1 MIALV
6 FMSGAIF
13 LEENKMQNNV
23 AKLVRGIAI
32 ALFVLGIAGSI
43 LIAVPYLEKTMTR
56 IYGVEVI
63 AVGIFGSLVA
73 FALILGFSELIE
85 KTDESSRYQKEI
97 WRIASN
103 FEIKGVPSY
112 KVDPDLTNSSAIQEQ
127 NNRALSQL
135 QNVRQSSNYI
145 TQ

>member
-32 ALFVLGIAGSI
+32 ALFVLGIAGSV
-43 LIAVPYLEKTMTR
+43 LIAVPYLEKMMTR

-103 FEIKGVPSY
+103 FEIKGVHSY

-127 NNRALSQL
+127 NNRALSQM
-135 QNVRQSSNYI
+135 QNGQ
-145 TQ
+145 TKQ

>member
-6 FMSGAIF
+6 FISGAIF

-32 ALFVLGIAGSI
+32 ALFVLGIAGSV
-43 LIAVPYLEKTMTR
+43 LIAVPYLEKMMTR

-127 NNRALSQL
+127 NNRALSQM
-135 QNVRQSSNYI
+135 QNGQ
-145 TQ
+145 TKQ

>member
-32 ALFVLGIAGSI
+32 ALFVLGIAGSV
-43 LIAVPYLEKTMTR
+43 LIAIPYLEKMMTR

-127 NNRALSQL
+127 NNRALSQM
-135 QNVRQSSNYI
+135 QNGQ
-145 TQ
+145 TKQ

>member
-135 QNVRQSSNYI
+135 QNGQ
-145 TQ
+145 TKQ

>member
-32 ALFVLGIAGSI
+32 ALFVLGIAGSV
-43 LIAVPYLEKTMTR
+43 LIAVPYLEKMMTR

-73 FALILGFSELIE
+73 FVLILGFSELIE

-127 NNRALSQL
+127 NNRALSQM
-135 QNVRQSSNYI
+135 QNGQ
-145 TQ
+145 TKQ

>member
-32 ALFVLGIAGSI
+32 ALFVLGIAGSV
-43 LIAVPYLEKTMTR
+43 LIAVPYLEKMMTR

-127 NNRALSQL
+127 NNRALSQM
-135 QNVRQSSNYI
+135 QNGQ
-145 TQ
+145 TKQ

>member
-23 AKLVRGIAI
+23 AKLVRGITI
-32 ALFVLGIAGSI
+32 ALFVLGIAGSV
-43 LIAVPYLEKTMTR
+43 LIAVPYLEKMMTR

-127 NNRALSQL
+127 NNRALSQM
-135 QNVRQSSNYI
+135 QNGQ
-145 TQ
+145 TKQ